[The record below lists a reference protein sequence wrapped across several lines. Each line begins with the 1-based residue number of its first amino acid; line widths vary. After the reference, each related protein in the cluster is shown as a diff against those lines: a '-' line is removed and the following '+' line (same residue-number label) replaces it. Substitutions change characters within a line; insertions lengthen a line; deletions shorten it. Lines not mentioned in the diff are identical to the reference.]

1 MSWEFTT
8 GEKLPAVIAL
18 KVFAIL
24 NIVGG
29 AIALVNTRHSTY
41 GLSNVTGS
49 LSLTQTGSEHD
60 WVLGAVY
67 FLVALL
73 VSALFAG
80 LAQLVEDTHD
90 SRKLLTHLL
99 EVAEE
104 DE

>member
-1 MSWEFTT
+1 MSWEHTT

-24 NIVGG
+24 NIAGG
-29 AIALVNTRHSTY
+29 AIALFSAKEPTY
-41 GLSNVTGS
+41 GLSTTSGS
-49 LSLTQTGSEHD
+49 LSFTQNGTEHD

-67 FLVALL
+67 LAVALL

-90 SRKLLTHLL
+90 SRKLLSELL
-99 EVAEE
+99 DAG
-104 DE
+104 